1 MITDAIQSI
10 LEPHVNSYSPIVESD
25 IFPEGVFV
33 IHQEDIIET
42 LRDKSEIY
50 AMIYNV
56 AVIIIGDS
64 QEDIDP
70 VIDTVITEILTC
82 EGEILGTIIEDIELK
97 GTQGTTWD
105 DEKKKYYDKI
115 TFTVQTKN
123 R

>member
-1 MITDAIQSI
+1 MITEAIQSI

-25 IFPEGVFV
+25 ILPDGVFL
-33 IHQEDIIET
+33 IHQENIIDT
-42 LRDKSEIY
+42 LRDKTEIY
-50 AMIYNV
+50 AMVYNV

-70 VIDTVITEILTC
+70 IIDTVITEILTC